1 MKMIFLLLVIL
12 NSFAFAQET
21 RIEAFKKIPSC
32 YKGVQFYADLM
43 IINTAPFEITV
54 KSMTDAKINFNFGL
68 SAEYADMILEGQT
81 LYVLTLD
88 QIEEWDLS
96 TQKMIRTIATSKDTT
111 PPYRPYM
118 DPKGFGLYNSK
129 FYVAHEGLG
138 VSIIDQ
144 KSGNFIDMIG
154 MEGLPQDISF
164 KGNKAYI
171 IADEAVMTAGEIHPA
186 IYIVDLNSQE
196 VIKKTILRNAPAG
209 SINVID
215 NAIYI
220 GHLFYWRLDLNKVET
235 KDTLNGYSKL
245 LFPTPWAKGKPF
257 MDDKNLYYCNEFR
270 EPSIIQSFKD

>member
-1 MKMIFLLLVIL
+1 MKMIFLFLLIL
-12 NSFAFAQET
+12 NSFAFAQDI
-21 RIEAFKKIPSC
+21 RIETFKKMPTC
-32 YKGVQFYADLM
+32 YKGVQFRDDLM
-43 IINTAPFEITV
+43 IVNSAPFEITV
-54 KSMTDAKINFNFGL
+54 KSMTDAKINFSFEL
-68 SAEYADMILEGQT
+68 SAEYTDMILEGQT

-88 QIEEWDLS
+88 HIEEWDLA

-111 PPYRPYM
+111 PPYRAYM
-118 DPKGFGLYNSK
+118 NPKGFGLYNSR
-129 FYVAHEGLG
+129 FYVAHEGQG

-144 KSGNFIDMIG
+144 KSGNYIDMIG

-164 KGNKAYI
+164 KANKAYI
-171 IADEAVMTAGEIHPA
+171 IADEAVMTAGQIHPA
-186 IYIVDLNSQE
+186 IYIVDLNSQK

-215 NAIYI
+215 SNIYI

-257 MDDKNLYYCNEFR
+257 MDEKNLYYCNEIR
-270 EPSIIQSFKD
+270 EPSIIIDFKK